1 MALHWQAQGARRL
14 HVVDLDGARSGEQA
28 NAAAVSA
35 IVAAVDVPVQ
45 LGGGV
50 RDLETIER
58 WLAAGVDRVFLGTAA
73 VADPDLVERACGLYP
88 GRVAVAADAREGR
101 IAVRGWEDDSGEPVL
116 GFARRMAAAGA
127 AAISYTDIGRDGTLE
142 GPDLDGVRSLIADLD
157 IRDAAAEVILAGGI
171 ASLAHVLAAAAVT
184 GLGAVIAGRALYE
197 GRLDLAAA
205 LAALENAP

>member
-14 HVVDLDGARSGEQA
+14 HVVDLDGARSGEQE

-35 IVAAVDVPVQ
+35 IVTAVAVPVQ

-73 VADPDLVERACGLYP
+73 VADPGLVARACGLYP
-88 GRVAVAADAREGR
+88 GRVAVAADARDGR

-116 GFARRMAAAGA
+116 DFARRMAAAGA
-127 AAISYTDIGRDGTLE
+127 AAISYTDIGRDGTLA
-142 GPDLDGVRSLIADLD
+142 GPDLDGVRALIADLGVCET
-157 IRDAAAEVILAGGI
+157 EVILAGGI
-171 ASLAHVLAAAAVT
+171 ASLADVLAAAAVA
-184 GLGAVIAGRALYE
+184 GLDAVIAGRALYE